1 MARLKVAHQFHPVI
15 AYGDAVGN
23 DAFELQR
30 LFWASDV
37 RSDLFAWEA
46 KPEVKALVRDWHDL
60 ERLGSSQK
68 DALLLIHH
76 SMGNDVIGEVAKLP
90 QRKAVV
96 YHNITPAEYFTG
108 VNDHAKQYSEL
119 GREQL
124 KLLASVAEF
133 GFADSEFNRQELEAA
148 GLAKTAVVPILYDW
162 EQFDVTPDPVVM
174 RRLADEQTAILVVGQ
189 ILPQKAVHDVI
200 ASFAQYRRGDRGAH
214 LYLVGSTQMSS
225 SYLQRLERQVDDAG
239 LRDAVTFTGSVNAEQ
254 LVAYY
259 RGATALLTLS
269 DHEGFCVP
277 LIEAMRSRLPIV
289 ANAAGAIPE
298 TLGGAGILLED
309 KSPSAVAEALE
320 RVVRDRDTRDE
331 LIARGQRRLEDFSRE
346 HVRERLKEALALGG
360 YELPD
365 ERKRKMVVLSSDQ
378 RCGIHHYSLAVCDG
392 LRARGHDVTFVG
404 VRHLDTQDLQTKLK
418 YIRDD
423 VETILIEHEAG
434 IFRDVPFVRA
444 LFDLRR
450 RGFPIAVSMHELEPE
465 KFHHFRRISAALHF
479 RPRHGTLL
487 EILRMPW
494 VALRISDWF
503 VRYRSVLTLM
513 GALPERLIVHSRRSE
528 IWLELLSR
536 HEEKRDNFPLMIMP
550 LEDTDLPKDADEKR
564 ALRRRLGLPEDTFIF
579 VSPGFFFPRKR
590 YIEVIRAL
598 PADAV
603 LVLTGTR
610 SEWEPRY
617 FDEVMAVAR
626 DKPNVVINT
635 DYDTMGDFVAASDC
649 VVLFYEDVFQSAVV
663 TQAIWA
669 GLPCIFS
676 TAEGFAPYHGAG
688 VVVRDTGELA
698 DAMSEIQKPDVY
710 ARIVRSVRVLRRL
723 LSPERIAERYIAGVG
738 RKS

>member
-1 MARLKVAHQFHPVI
+1 MRLRTAHQFHPVI

-23 DAFELQR
+23 DCFELQR

-37 RSDLFAWEA
+37 RSDLFAHEA
-46 KPEVKALVRDWHDL
+46 KPEVRALVRDWHDL
-60 ERLGSSQK
+60 ERLPK

-96 YHNITPAEYFTG
+96 YHNITPASYFSG
-108 VNDHAKQYSEL
+108 VNEHARRYSEL
-119 GREQL
+119 GRAQL
-124 KLLASVAEF
+124 AELAAVAEL
-133 GFADSEFNRQELEAA
+133 GLADSEFNRRELEAA

-162 EQFDVTPDPVVM
+162 EAFDVTPDPLVT
-174 RRLADEQTAILVVGQ
+174 RRLADERTAILVVGQ

-200 ASFAQYRRGDRGAH
+200 AAFAEYRRSDPGAH
-214 LYLVGSTQMSS
+214 LYLVGSTAMSA
-225 SYLQRLERQVDDAG
+225 SYLDRVQAQVRDAG
-239 LRDAVTFTGSVNAEQ
+239 IADGVTFTGSVSVEQ

-277 LIEAMRSRLPIV
+277 LIEAMRSDLPIV

-298 TLGGAGILLED
+298 TLGDAGVLLDD
-309 KSPSAVAEALE
+309 KSPERVAEALE
-320 RVVRDRDTRDE
+320 RVVRDQGAREE
-331 LIARGQRRLEDFSRE
+331 LIARGRRRLEDFSRE
-346 HVRERLKEALALGG
+346 RVREKLAGALRLGG

-365 ERKRKMVVLSSDQ
+365 ERKKRVVVLSSDQ

-392 LRARGHDVTFVG
+392 LRARGHHVTFVG
-404 VRHLDTQDLQTKLK
+404 VRHLDTADLEKKLR

-450 RGFPIAVSMHELEPE
+450 RGFPIVLSMHELEPE
-465 KFHHFRRISAALHF
+465 KFHHYRRLSAALHY
-479 RPRHGTLL
+479 RPRYSGIL
-487 EILRMPW
+487 EWLRMPW
-494 VALRISDWF
+494 VALRMSDWF
-503 VRYRSVLTLM
+503 IRYRTVLALM
-513 GALPERLIVHSRRSE
+513 GGLPERLVVHSRRSAR
-528 IWLELLSR
+528 WLELLTR
-536 HEEKRDNFPLMIMP
+536 HEDKRDEFPLVVMP
-550 LEDTDLPKDADEKR
+550 LEDTDLPRDAAEKR
-564 ALRRRLGLPEDTFIF
+564 ALRERLGLPPDAFVF
-579 VSPGFFFPRKR
+579 VSPGFFFARKR

-598 PADAV
+598 PNDAV
-603 LVLTGTR
+603 LVLSGTR
-610 SEWEPRY
+610 SDWEPRY
-617 FDEVMAVAR
+617 FDEVMEAAKGR
-626 DKPNVVINT
+626 PNVIVNT

-663 TQAIWA
+663 TQAVWA

-698 DAMSEIQKPDVY
+698 DAMRDVQRPERY
-710 ARIVRSVRVLRRL
+710 AALVRGVRILRRL
-723 LSPERIAERYIAGVG
+723 LSPERNAERYIAGVRAKG
-738 RKS
+738 